1 MVCCD
6 IQMWWSELGSD
17 LMDYFDGLVCRS
29 VCRAGLRS
37 EIEKKSEVLLVK
49 WLH

>member
-1 MVCCD
+1 MAQC
-6 IQMWWSELGSD
+6 G
-17 LMDYFDGLVCRS
+17 GLS
-29 VCRAGLRS
+29 VGLAGLRS